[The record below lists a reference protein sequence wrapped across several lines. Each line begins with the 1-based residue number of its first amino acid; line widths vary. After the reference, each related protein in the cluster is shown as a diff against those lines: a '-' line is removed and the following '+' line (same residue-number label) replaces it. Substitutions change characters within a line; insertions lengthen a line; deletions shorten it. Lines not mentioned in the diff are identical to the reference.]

1 MSKVI
6 FSRENLNFSKTL
18 KQRVDEYF
26 KSNSLKFSGNSS
38 LYSKTIILLTLAVAC
53 YISLVFGGFSTA
65 LSIGLC
71 IMMGFTL
78 AAIGFNVMHDGG
90 HGSYSSKPWVNELM
104 VLSLNLMGGNAYL
117 WKQKHNV
124 AHHNY
129 TNIDGMDDD
138 IDLEPFLRVH
148 DHHELKPY
156 HRFQHIYSWI
166 LYAFT
171 YLAWIFFL
179 DFKKYFTGKVAGLTF
194 KKMDRKEH
202 IIFWVSKAVYIY
214 FFIVLPVQ
222 MLGWQNALI
231 GYAIVSFVTGI
242 VISVVFQLAHI
253 VEHSSFPSPDIDH
266 KLKNNWDV
274 HQLTTTVNFATK
286 SKLVSWFVG
295 GLNFQVEHHLF
306 PKISHIH
313 YPAIS
318 KIVRDTCRE
327 FGIPYNEYKTVADAI
342 ASHVRYL
349 KVAGRSE
356 VVPVTGG
363 MAA

>member
-6 FSRENLNFSKTL
+6 FSREKLDFSKTL
-18 KQRVDEYF
+18 KQRVDGYF

-53 YISLVFGGFSTA
+53 YVSLLYGA
-65 LSIGLC
+65 LPIAASLGIC
-71 IMMGFTL
+71 IVLGFTM

-90 HGSYSSKPWVNELM
+90 HGSYSSKPWVNEIM

-124 AHHNY
+124 AHHNF
-129 TNIDGMDDD
+129 TNIEGLDDD
-138 IDLEPFLRVH
+138 IDLEPFLRVNSQAPM
-148 DHHELKPY
+148 KGY
-156 HRFQHIYSWI
+156 HKFQHIYSWV

-171 YLAWIFFL
+171 YLAWVFYL
-179 DFKKYFTGKVAGLTF
+179 DFRKYFTGKIATMTF
-194 KKMDRKEH
+194 KKMSTKEH
-202 IIFWVSKAVYIY
+202 VIFWISKLLYVYL
-214 FFIVLPVQ
+214 FIVLPIQV
-222 MLGWQNALI
+222 LGVVNALI

-253 VEHSSFPSPDIDH
+253 VECASFPVPDDQH
-266 KLKNNWDV
+266 KLQSNWDV
-274 HQLTTTVNFATK
+274 HQLQTTVNFATK
-286 SKLVSWFVG
+286 SRLVSWFVG

-318 KIVRDTCRE
+318 AIVKSTCKE
-327 FGIPYNEYKTVADAI
+327 FGIPYHEYGTVAEAI
-342 ASHVRYL
+342 ASHLRYL
-349 KVAGRSE
+349 KVAGRNETITLS
-356 VVPVTGG
+356 PGL
-363 MAA
+363 AA

>member
-6 FSRENLNFSKTL
+6 FSRENISFSKTL

-38 LYSKTIILLTLAVAC
+38 LYSKTIILVSVAVAI
-53 YISLVFGGFSTA
+53 YTAAVFGGLPTPVNI
-65 LSIGLC
+65 LLC
-71 IMMGFTL
+71 ILMGFTL
-78 AAIGFNVMHDGG
+78 AAIGFNIMHDGG
-90 HGSYSSKPWVNELM
+90 HGSYSSKPWINEMM

-124 AHHNY
+124 AHHNF
-129 TNIDGMDDD
+129 TNIEGLDDD
-138 IDLEPFLRVH
+138 IDLEPLLRVH
-148 DHHELKPY
+148 DHNPLKGY
-156 HRFQHIYSWI
+156 HKFQHIYSWL

-179 DFKKYFTGKVAGLTF
+179 DFKKYFTGKIATMTF

-202 IIFWVSKAVYIY
+202 IIFWVSKALYIY
-214 FFIVLPVQ
+214 MFIVVPIQ
-222 MLGWQNALI
+222 MLGWVNALV
-231 GYAIVSFVTGI
+231 GYAIVSGVTGI

-253 VEHSSFPSPDIDH
+253 VEHSSFPMPDDQN
-266 KLKNNWDV
+266 KLKTNWDV
-274 HQLTTTVNFATK
+274 HQLMTTVNFATK

-318 KIVRDTCRE
+318 KIVRETCRE
-327 FGIPYNEYKTVADAI
+327 FNIPYNEYRTVYDAV

-349 KVAGRSE
+349 KVAGRE
-356 VVPVTGG
+356 IVVPTAGG